1 MPSSLFCNASL
12 LNAEREILCL
22 LESKTSSF
30 PSLLALWTYRE
41 LWAVAWHVSKD
52 APSAVHKQSKICVC
66 DQPYLDSN
74 SVAPGDNI
82 YDSRG
87 RKITPGGSV
96 FDADGRK
103 ISPASKDV
111 LAGRKISPGGT
122 IYDAQGRKL
131 SPNSLGALGLNDSQV
146 WPLTQF
152 FSVSFL

>member
-1 MPSSLFCNASL
+1 M
-12 LNAEREILCL
+12 
-22 LESKTSSF
+22 TSD
-30 PSLLALWTYRE
+30 
-41 LWAVAWHVSKD
+41 H
-52 APSAVHKQSKICVC
+52 
-66 DQPYLDSN
+66 PYLDSN

-96 FDADGRK
+96 LDADGRK

-152 FSVSFL
+152 FSVSFLVKNH